1 MDREVQDTARQEAT
15 STISSAPGSR
25 RQPATHSSLGGI
37 SAECCPD
44 WSAAPT
50 VKPGSAGRKTSAPV
64 QTPSPGGR
72 LSSSAA
78 ARAEAERKLV
88 RRVFIRCDELIQE
101 ACRTSSVR
109 GEFLGALT
117 ANESG
122 GDPTAVR
129 FEPSVYRHLK
139 ALAAG
144 ERTHYGGI
152 GAEAL
157 CQELTEVLH
166 PKTGEFHA
174 VFLNSLFMAG
184 QASELSRLADE
195 ALRELASSWGFVQI
209 MGFHVIGRNGTV
221 RDLREPR
228 FHYRF
233 ANQLL
238 AEFAEGYQ
246 LDIAREFA
254 ELFRC
259 WNTGR
264 PDGKTADP
272 AYVENGLR
280 RMEIYREL
288 IQGAGTAA
296 GRDKP

>member
-1 MDREVQDTARQEAT
+1 MDREVPDTAQQEAMSA
-15 STISSAPGSR
+15 STISSPPGSR
-25 RQPATHSSLGGI
+25 GEPPTHFSPSGV
-37 SAECCPD
+37 SAGWCPD
-44 WSAAPT
+44 WSVAPT
-50 VKPGSAGRKTSAPV
+50 VKPVRAGRKASATV
-64 QTPSPGGR
+64 QTPRPAGR
-72 LSSSAA
+72 LRSSAA
-78 ARAEAERKLV
+78 ARAEAERKLL
-88 RRVFIRCDELIQE
+88 RRVFIRCDGFIQE

-109 GEFLGALT
+109 AEFLGALT

-129 FEPSVYRHLK
+129 FEPSVYCHLK
-139 ALAAG
+139 AVAAG
-144 ERTHYGGI
+144 ERPRYGGI

-157 CQELTEVLH
+157 CEELAEVLH

-174 VFLNSLFMAG
+174 VFLNTLFMAG
-184 QASELSRLADE
+184 QSSELSRLADE

-209 MGFHVIGRNGTV
+209 MGFHMIERHGTP
-221 RDLREPR
+221 RDLLEPR
-228 FHYRF
+228 FHYRL

-238 AEFAEGYQ
+238 AEFAQLYQ
-246 LDIAREFA
+246 LDLAREFA

-280 RMEIYREL
+280 RMEIYREQTRL
-288 IQGAGTAA
+288 YEKT
-296 GRDKP
+296 P

>member
-1 MDREVQDTARQEAT
+1 
-15 STISSAPGSR
+15 
-25 RQPATHSSLGGI
+25 
-37 SAECCPD
+37 
-44 WSAAPT
+44 
-50 VKPGSAGRKTSAPV
+50 
-64 QTPSPGGR
+64 
-72 LSSSAA
+72 
-78 ARAEAERKLV
+78 
-88 RRVFIRCDELIQE
+88 VFARCDELIQE
-101 ACRTSSVR
+101 ACRTSSVHA
-109 GEFLGALT
+109 EFLGALT
-117 ANESG
+117 TNESG
-122 GDPTAVR
+122 GDATAVR

-139 ALAAG
+139 AVAAG
-144 ERTHYGGI
+144 ERPRYGGI
-152 GAEAL
+152 DAEAL
-157 CQELTEVLH
+157 CQGLAEVLH

-174 VFLNSLFMAG
+174 VFLNSLFMTG

-209 MGFHVIGRNGTV
+209 MGFHVIGRHGTV

-238 AEFAEGYQ
+238 AEFAECYQ
-246 LDIAREFA
+246 LDLAREFA

-280 RMEIYREL
+280 RMEIYRGL
-288 IQGAGTAA
+288 MRGAGTAA
-296 GRDKP
+296 AGRDEP

>member
-1 MDREVQDTARQEAT
+1 MDREVPDTARQGAMSS
-15 STISSAPGSR
+15 STISSTPESR
-25 RQPATHSSLGGI
+25 REPPTHFSPSGVSPG
-37 SAECCPD
+37 CCPD

-50 VKPGSAGRKTSAPV
+50 VKPGTPGQKANAAV
-64 QTPSPGGR
+64 QTASPASR
-72 LSSSAA
+72 LRSSVA

-88 RRVFIRCDELIQE
+88 RRVFDRCNEFIQE

-109 GEFLGALT
+109 AEFLGALT

-122 GDPTAVR
+122 GNPTAVR

-139 ALAAG
+139 AVAAG
-144 ERTHYGGI
+144 ERPRYGGI

-157 CQELTEVLH
+157 CQELAEVLH

-209 MGFHVIGRNGTV
+209 MGFHVIGRRGTP
-221 RDLREPR
+221 RDLLEPR

-238 AEFAEGYQ
+238 AEFAQRYQ
-246 LDIAREFA
+246 LDLGREFA

-259 WNTGR
+259 WNTGG

-280 RMEIYREL
+280 RMEIYREQTRL
-288 IQGAGTAA
+288 CENIA
-296 GRDKP
+296 

>member
-1 MDREVQDTARQEAT
+1 M
-15 STISSAPGSR
+15 
-25 RQPATHSSLGGI
+25 
-37 SAECCPD
+37 
-44 WSAAPT
+44 
-50 VKPGSAGRKTSAPV
+50 
-64 QTPSPGGR
+64 
-72 LSSSAA
+72 
-78 ARAEAERKLV
+78 V
-88 RRVFIRCDELIQE
+88 RRVFNRCNEFIQE

-109 GEFLGALT
+109 AEFLGALT

-139 ALAAG
+139 AVAAG
-144 ERTHYGGI
+144 ERPRYGGI
-152 GAEAL
+152 DAEAL
-157 CQELTEVLH
+157 CQELAEVLH

-174 VFLNSLFMAG
+174 AFLNSLFMAG

-195 ALRELASSWGFVQI
+195 TLRELASSWGFVQI
-209 MGFHVIGRNGTV
+209 MGFHVIGRRGTV
-221 RDLREPR
+221 RDLLEPR

-238 AEFAEGYQ
+238 AEFAERYQ
-246 LDIAREFA
+246 LDVSREFE
-254 ELFRC
+254 ELLRC

-280 RMEIYREL
+280 RMEVYRGLMSPCEN
-288 IQGAGTAA
+288 IA
-296 GRDKP
+296 